1 MEEFGYIMLAL
12 NALAMEGKK
21 GGVSSGRVASLIRD
35 VLVRSENLIQQ
46 LREDLLKKADIVNGK
61 VPMAQL
67 PDGLDDMQEY
77 PNRPSFPAQG
87 QSGIMYVAKD
97 TNKSYRWSGT
107 TYTVISETLALGET
121 SSTAYA
127 GDKGKANAEAIA
139 ALRGLINTIQTTL
152 TGKSDNGHS
161 HVITD
166 ITGLALAL
174 SGKSDTDHSHRWR
187 QLSDSDDLA
196 SLISDGAVQGFGR
209 EHIEGEDVE
218 FKILRGDGT
227 FSEGFVIVPVSP
239 EYSGI
244 MTPAMYNKL
253 LEVDN
258 KAGNDHTHQ
267 QSDVSGLVDALSALT
282 SKADNNKS
290 AADNNAK
297 AIELLREQLQG
308 KVVSKTFAT
317 MTDAEGWMRDPIS
330 RRQLLPGSNIWIE
343 NSEEDDLWVS
353 EALDEPDMDGPV
365 PTQYYYKVKP
375 LKFETPS
382 LEGYAHKERQNT
394 FTESNT
400 FADDVTIRGLL
411 ELFGQVLLYNT
422 ITVYNAGESDG
433 PSASISGGSVSVRR
447 GSRYVTV
454 SGRITW
460 NGVGG
465 YSISRNPLSHST
477 VEKESCLDH
486 EELTFSETGKEDIT
500 ITKEDFKALLAI
512 KQQLINVNAP
522 LDVTALLTN
531 YSQDITF
538 EDIQKAQKIFCTIN
552 GVYHEVRIAA
562 LREGEIVSDGA
573 LYYEDLTQDGLKKYL
588 YTIAKVEG
596 NPITTSQP
604 TVIGQG
610 GGEVD
615 FEEIDNNNDIYRA
628 DV

>member
-21 GGVSSGRVASLIRD
+21 GGVSSGRVANLIRY

-77 PNRPSFPAQG
+77 PNRASFPAQG
-87 QSGIMYVAKD
+87 QNGIMYVAKD
-97 TNKSYRWSGT
+97 TNKTYRWSGT
-107 TYTVISETLALGET
+107 TYTVVSETLALGET

-127 GDKGKANAEAIA
+127 GDKGKANAEAITV
-139 ALRGLINTIQTTL
+139 LRSLINTIQTSL

-161 HVITD
+161 HVIAD
-166 ITGLALAL
+166 IAGLALAL
-174 SGKSDTDHSHRWR
+174 GGKSDTNHSHRWR

-196 SLISDGAVQGFGR
+196 DLIASGAVQGIGR
-209 EHIEGEDVE
+209 EDMENEDVI

-227 FSEGFVIVPVSP
+227 FSEGFNITPASS

-253 LEVDN
+253 LEVDD

-267 QSDVSGLVDALSALT
+267 QSDVSGLVDALSTLT

-317 MTDAEGWMRDPIS
+317 WTDAEGWMRDPIS

-343 NSEEDDLWVS
+343 NPEEDDLWIS
-353 EALDEPDMDGPV
+353 EALDEPDMTGSN
-365 PTQYYYKVKP
+365 PTQYYYKVKR
-375 LKFETPS
+375 LKFEAPS

-400 FADDVTIRGLL
+400 FSNDVTIRGLL
-411 ELFGQVLLYNT
+411 ELFGQVMLYDDL
-422 ITVYNAGESDG
+422 TVYDAGESDG
-433 PSASISGGSVSVRR
+433 PSAHISGGTVSVGR

-465 YSISRNPLSHST
+465 YSISRNPLSGST
-477 VEKESCLDH
+477 VEKESCLNY
-486 EELTFSETGKEDIT
+486 EGLTFSETGKEDIT

-573 LYYEDLTQDGLKKYL
+573 LYYEDMTTDGLKKYI
-588 YTIAKVEG
+588 YTIAKVGDEE
-596 NPITTSQP
+596 ITTSEP
-604 TVIGQG
+604 AVIDLG
-610 GGEVD
+610 GSDVD
-615 FEEIDNNNDIYRA
+615 FVETSEGIYRE

>member
-77 PNRPSFPAQG
+77 PNRASFPAQG

-161 HVITD
+161 HAITD
-166 ITGLALAL
+166 IAGLVLAL

-187 QLSDSDDLA
+187 QLSDSDGLADLIA
-196 SLISDGAVQGFGR
+196 SGAVQGFGR
-209 EHIEGEDVE
+209 EDMENEDVI

-227 FSEGFVIVPVSP
+227 FSDGFNIIPASQD
-239 EYSGI
+239 YSGI

-253 LEVDN
+253 QEVDG
-258 KAGNDHTHQ
+258 KAGIDHTHE

-343 NSEEDDLWVS
+343 NSEDDDLWIS
-353 EALDEPDMDGPV
+353 EALDEPDMDGPD

-375 LKFETPS
+375 LKFEAPS
-382 LEGYAHKERQNT
+382 LEGYAHRERQNT

-433 PSASISGGSVSVRR
+433 PSASISGGSVSVGQ
-447 GSRYVTV
+447 GSRLGTH
-454 SGRITW
+454 SGRVTTG
-460 NGVGG
+460 GVGARRFTRQFG
-465 YSISRNPLSHST
+465 QTHEATSNLGVDSLTFDY
-477 VEKESCLDH
+477 DG
-486 EELTFSETGKEDIT
+486 EELE
-500 ITKEDFKALLAI
+500 ITKEDFAAFLAM

-588 YTIAKVEG
+588 YTITKVEDD
-596 NPITTSQP
+596 PIATSQP